1 MPRNIAAPNKPT
13 KPLIRLRNALVTRRT
28 EAGRSNDDSADPFS
42 ALPEI
47 TRGTRAGLHPPPGSP
62 SLPEDRV

>member
-13 KPLIRLRNALVTRRT
+13 KPLIRLRNALVSRRSPT
-28 EAGRSNDDSADPFS
+28 IRSNGDSAGPFS

-62 SLPEDRV
+62 SLPEDRL